1 MRSFIRSRPSAALCI
16 TPCRTVSRWKGCASL
31 MTTCYARTAMERLG
45 SPWAY
50 DERCCDGRYRVPKR
64 LGAMHALSH
73 PVGANYNT
81 HHGTTNAVVMLSVLE
96 FNRAAIEERIERLAA
111 YLDIDGGFDGFVTH
125 LRGLN
130 ESLGIPST
138 LGNLGVKSQTGNC
151 WLVKLSKTHR
161 LAQTRC
167 R

>member
-1 MRSFIRSRPSAALCI
+1 MRLVNDNLLRAYRNGDNLEARGHMMSAAAMGA
-16 TPCRTVSRWKGCASL
+16 TAFQKG
-31 MTTCYARTAMERLG
+31 
-45 SPWAY
+45 
-50 DERCCDGRYRVPKR
+50 

-96 FNRAAIEERIERLAA
+96 FNRAAIEQRIERLAA

-125 LRGLN
+125 LRGFN

-138 LGNLGVKSQTGNC
+138 LGDLGVQSADWVLLAKQAIEDPSAGTNPVP
-151 WLVKLSKTHR
+151 LTMDAALS
-161 LAQTRC
+161 LYESIA
-167 R
+167 

>member
-1 MRSFIRSRPSAALCI
+1 MMSAAAMGA
-16 TPCRTVSRWKGCASL
+16 TAFQKG
-31 MTTCYARTAMERLG
+31 
-45 SPWAY
+45 
-50 DERCCDGRYRVPKR
+50 

-96 FNRAAIEERIERLAA
+96 FNRAAIEQRIERLAA

-125 LRGLN
+125 LRELN

-138 LGNLGVKSQTGNC
+138 LGDLGVKSADWELLASQAIEDPSAGTNPVP
-151 WLVKLSKTHR
+151 LTKDAALSIYES
-161 LAQTRC
+161 LI
-167 R
+167 